1 MTDGQSQQPTVERR
15 ELGSATD
22 NRALAG
28 HLAGSNVDSWVDLLL
43 NYCAQRALTKGLM
56 SIWKRFA
63 VTYHQLLP
71 CSTVCIH
78 ILDADIGIMFYQIC
92 R

>member
-1 MTDGQSQQPTVERR
+1 MTDGQGQQPTVKMR

-22 NRALAG
+22 STALAG
-28 HLAGSNVDSWVDLLL
+28 HLAGANVDSWVDLLL
-43 NYCAQRALTKGLM
+43 NHSAQRALTNGLM

-63 VTYHQLLP
+63 VAYHQLLL
-71 CSTVCIH
+71 CSMVFIH
-78 ILDADIGIMFYQIC
+78 ILDVSIQIMFYQIC

>member
-1 MTDGQSQQPTVERR
+1 MTERQSQQPTVEMR
-15 ELGSATD
+15 ELGSAAD

-28 HLAGSNVDSWVDLLL
+28 YLAGVNVDSWADLLL
-43 NYCAQRALTKGLM
+43 NHCAQRALTKGLM

-63 VTYHQLLP
+63 VAYHQLLP
-71 CSTVCIH
+71 CNTVFIH
-78 ILDADIGIMFYQIC
+78 ILDAGIGIMFYQIC